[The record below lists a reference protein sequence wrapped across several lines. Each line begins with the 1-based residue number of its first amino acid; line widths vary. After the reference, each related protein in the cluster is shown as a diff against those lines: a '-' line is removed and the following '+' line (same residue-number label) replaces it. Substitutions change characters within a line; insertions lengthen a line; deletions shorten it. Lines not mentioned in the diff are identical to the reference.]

1 MKYHIMYHVGV
12 VTDNSDDASAAEG
25 ATAEATLTD
34 EDYFKFRNAHKVV
47 LLSPGNI
54 ISMTV
59 LNQKG
64 TFRTKTASGMNG
76 KNLMAK
82 ASQFS
87 QSCTT

>member
-1 MKYHIMYHVGV
+1 M
-12 VTDNSDDASAAEG
+12 TDNNDEATG
-25 ATAEATLTD
+25 ATTAEESIPMD
-34 EDYFKFRNAHKVV
+34 EEYLEFRKAHKAV

-59 LNQKG
+59 LNQRG

-76 KNLMAK
+76 KTLMAK

-87 QSCTT
+87 HPRTT